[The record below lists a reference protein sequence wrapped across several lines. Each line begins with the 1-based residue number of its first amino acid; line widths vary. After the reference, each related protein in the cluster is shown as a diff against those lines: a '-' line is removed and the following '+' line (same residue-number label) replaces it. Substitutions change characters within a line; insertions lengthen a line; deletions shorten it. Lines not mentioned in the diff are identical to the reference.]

1 MPDHVI
7 HASKAAEDA
16 LPDREGSSLSSEVH
30 TLTSVIRDLEDQL
43 DRMMTTNEAVKTDL
57 EEERKRR
64 LSAQARV
71 EELQERL
78 RRSEQELTETE
89 KLRAEVGHLHHERTR
104 LAGQTRELTQKLEE
118 AEQERQRQTRLSERL
133 RTARASALEEVA
145 SVEAQF
151 ERAMQL
157 VTHLRAQ
164 FTIVTEER
172 DTVVTR
178 LKSLEDTLRLMQQER
193 DALVT
198 EVEQSRAA
206 LDEIRRSLVD
216 SFGAVPRGDRA
227 SHAPEA
233 KPAREAR

>member
-1 MPDHVI
+1 MPK
-7 HASKAAEDA
+7 HAAQASSVADAAS
-16 LPDREGSSLSSEVH
+16 PDSEGSGLPNEVH
-30 TLTSVIRDLEDQL
+30 TLTTVIRDLEEQM
-43 DRMMTTNEAVKTDL
+43 DRMMATNESVKAEL

-64 LSAQARV
+64 LGAQSRLEDV
-71 EELQERL
+71 QERL
-78 RRSEQELTETE
+78 RRAEHELNETE

-104 LAGQTRELTQKLEE
+104 LASEARELGHKLEE
-118 AEQERQRQTRLSERL
+118 TDQERRRQSRLIERL
-133 RTARASALEEVA
+133 RSARASALEEVG

-172 DTVVTR
+172 DALGAR
-178 LKSLEDTLRLMQQER
+178 LRAHEETLRLLQQER
-193 DALVT
+193 DGLVT

-227 SHAPEA
+227 QAPEA
-233 KPAREAR
+233 RAVREAR